1 MPDKTIVVE
10 ASALRHRVEASRRAL
25 LEVLSGSAIQWSDE
39 EVATWLAGMYRDA
52 TLHAPGS
59 NLPPDTLAPY
69 WHLVREALAHARKVV
84 TTRMHKA
91 ARGEFGFAVDA
102 LEAGN
107 VEQVRDRAR
116 NYAFLPVDSPG
127 MTLCDRIESL
137 LAADYLTR
145 PADYEERLSFCRCCT
160 AASFSAEARVRGQ
173 CSTHTSSGVRVRQL
187 PCPSKHGT
195 LIALGRMMG

>member
-1 MPDKTIVVE
+1 MDETNAVE
-10 ASALRHRVEASRRAL
+10 AGALLDRVEASRRAL
-25 LEVLSGSAIQWSDE
+25 LDVLSGSAVQWSDE
-39 EVATWLAGMYRDA
+39 EVATWLAGQYRAA
-52 TLHAPGS
+52 TLRAPGS
-59 NLPPDTLAPY
+59 PSPPLTLAPY

-91 ARGEFGFAVDA
+91 TRGEFQFAVEA

-107 VEQVRDRAR
+107 VEQVKDRAG
-116 NYAFLPVDSPG
+116 NYAFLPVDYPG

-160 AASFSAEARVRGQ
+160 AASFNMEARVRGQ
-173 CSTHTSSGVRVRQL
+173 CGTHTPSRVRVRQL

-195 LIALGRMMG
+195 LIALGRMTA